1 MKKIILSA
9 MLCSLTVLGI
19 DAQTTKEIKGAVI
32 DKHGNPLPG
41 ALVESTGGAE
51 SAIVD
56 ADGTFSLEIPIWLK
70 SVTAR
75 YAGMRDKKR
84 SVKPGKEMIFVMKP
98 ETGYWFL
105 NLEGSYVRENGTGVS
120 AGRIG
125 LMGGYLGKWGGYAK
139 LMPILG
145 VYSSSAPSFVLGAIK
160 QMTKS
165 SYFHLGLGFAPVI
178 SDRYIYTTSRYDYY
192 SGSYTDEYI
201 YHTDWWPGMM
211 VDAGFIFKTKKRFCY
226 NFGYALSTDFDGS
239 LNHDI
244 TVGVGYAF

>member
-84 SVKPGKEMIFVMKP
+84 SVKPGKEMLFVMKP

-105 NLEGSYVRENGTGVS
+105 NLEGSYIITGS
-120 AGRIG
+120 DLAAGRIG
-125 LMGGYLGKWGGYAK
+125 LMAGYLSKWGGYLK
-139 LMPILG
+139 LMPVLG
-145 VYSSSAPSFVLGAIK
+145 TDYPGRPSLVLGAIK

-165 SYFHLGLGFAPVI
+165 SYFHLGLGFAPTVYENYEYYGYGYNYFY
-178 SDRYIYTTSRYDYY
+178 SD
-192 SGSYTDEYI
+192 
-201 YHTDWWPGMM
+201 WVPGLM
-211 VDAGFIFKTKKRFCY
+211 VDAGFIFKTKKRLCY
-226 NFGYALSTDFDGS
+226 NFGYSLSTNFGRR